1 MVKSIK
7 SSYKKQQNFKKI
19 DSFRGGDHPAN
30 SDLYIIPFPGA
41 GRVKNI
47 TRDVSLEAWP
57 DPNDSR
63 NRILH
68 QINPSASKICSRQ
81 SSQIPSF
88 SASMEVMVRPH
99 LGHSAGRVIR
109 GIYLNPSSS
118 ALTAR
123 WWRSRNS

>member
-47 TRDVSLEAWP
+47 TRDVSLEAR
-57 DPNDSR
+57 PNLDNSGE
-63 NRILH
+63 L
-68 QINPSASKICSRQ
+68 IC
-81 SSQIPSF
+81 
-88 SASMEVMVRPH
+88 H
-99 LGHSAGRVIR
+99 
-109 GIYLNPSSS
+109 
-118 ALTAR
+118 
-123 WWRSRNS
+123 